1 MQDDEMSDSGRVGE
15 TPIDAASRAPE
26 HAPGLATLAI
36 RTGHVRTA
44 EGEHCEPIF
53 ATSSFVFASA
63 AEAADRF
70 SGEQPGNIYSR
81 FTNPTVRAFE
91 QRLAAMEG
99 GEACVATASGM
110 AAILATCMG
119 LLQAGDRILAA
130 RSLFGSTTMLFD
142 KYLARFGI
150 ATDYVPLSDL
160 EAWAAAIRPE
170 TKLLFAETPSNPLT
184 EMVAIRP
191 LSEIAHARGCLLAID
206 NCFCTPALQ
215 RPLEHGADLVI
226 HSATKYL
233 DGQGR
238 CVGGAVVGDAK
249 RVGEDVFG
257 VIRTAGPSLSPFNAW
272 LFLKGLETLQL
283 RMQAHAASAAALA
296 RWLAEHPAVA
306 RVHYPGLPD
315 HPQHHLIAPGPS
327 ELAANSPG
335 DAQQQTGGGI
345 LAFEVAAPSASRA
358 REAAW
363 SVIDATRMLSITANL
378 GDTKTTITH
387 PATTTHGRLSPE
399 ARAAAGI
406 SEDLIRVAVGL
417 EDLADIQADLAR
429 GLDALIPVRLRSRS
443 VAESR

>member
-1 MQDDEMSDSGRVGE
+1 MQDDELSDPGRSEEALTDTVA
-15 TPIDAASRAPE
+15 PAPE
-26 HAPGLATLAI
+26 SAGGLATRAI

-53 ATSSFVFASA
+53 ATSSFVFESA
-63 AEAADRF
+63 AEAAARF

-99 GEACVATASGM
+99 AEACVATASGM

-119 LLQAGDRILAA
+119 LLQAGDRIVAA

-191 LSEIAHARGCLLAID
+191 LSEIAHAHGCLLAID

-257 VIRTAGPSLSPFNAW
+257 VVRTAGPSLSPFNAW

-283 RMQAHAASAAALA
+283 RMQAHAASAGALA
-296 RWLAEHPAVA
+296 SWLAEHPAVA

-315 HPQHHLIAPGPS
+315 HPQHHLIAPGAS
-327 ELAANSPG
+327 SGVEGESG
-335 DAQQQTGGGI
+335 RAQQHTGGGI
-345 LAFEVAAPSASRA
+345 VAFEVATSSPSRA
-358 REAAW
+358 RQAAW

-399 ARAAAGI
+399 ARAATGI
-406 SEDLIRVAVGL
+406 GEGLIRVAVGL
-417 EDLADIQADLAR
+417 EDLADIQADLACGLEALSGSPR
-429 GLDALIPVRLRSRS
+429 GSSGRS
-443 VAESR
+443 A